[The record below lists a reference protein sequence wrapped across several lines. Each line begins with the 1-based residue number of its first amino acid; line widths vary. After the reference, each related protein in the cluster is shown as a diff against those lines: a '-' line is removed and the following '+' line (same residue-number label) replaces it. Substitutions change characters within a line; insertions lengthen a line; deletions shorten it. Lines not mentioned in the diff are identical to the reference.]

1 MKIEILGSGCAK
13 CKSLEERAN
22 EAVKKAGLK
31 ASVEHVHD
39 IDKIIAMGVFSTPAM
54 AVDGKVV
61 LSGSLPSVGELVAI
75 LKGE

>member
-1 MKIEILGSGCAK
+1 MKIEILGSGCPK
-13 CKSLEERAN
+13 CKQLEERAN
-22 EAVKKAGLK
+22 EAVKKAGLN
-31 ASVEHVHD
+31 ASVEHVYD

-61 LSGSLPSVGELVAI
+61 LSGRLPSVNELVAI

>member
-13 CKSLEERAN
+13 CKALEGRVN
-22 EAVKKAGLK
+22 EAVKKAGLN
-31 ASVEHVHD
+31 ASVEHVND
-39 IDKIIAMGVFSTPAM
+39 IEKIIAMDVFSVPAM

-61 LSGSLPSVGELVAI
+61 FSGSLPSVNELVAI